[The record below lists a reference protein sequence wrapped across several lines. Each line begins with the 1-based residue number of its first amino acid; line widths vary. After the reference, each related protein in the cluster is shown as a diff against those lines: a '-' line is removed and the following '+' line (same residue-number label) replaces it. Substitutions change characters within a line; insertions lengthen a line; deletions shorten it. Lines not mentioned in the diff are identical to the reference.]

1 MYFRVCGCYVLL
13 FFCFSLGVI
22 AFRAF
27 AFLPE
32 KIKKHQYCTRLFRGM
47 LEIVEPTLQLSC
59 AILHVDDT
67 Y

>member
-32 KIKKHQYCTRLFRGM
+32 KIKKASVLHK
-47 LEIVEPTLQLSC
+47 IVSRNVGNC
-59 AILHVDDT
+59 GT
-67 Y
+67 YFTIVMRNFACR